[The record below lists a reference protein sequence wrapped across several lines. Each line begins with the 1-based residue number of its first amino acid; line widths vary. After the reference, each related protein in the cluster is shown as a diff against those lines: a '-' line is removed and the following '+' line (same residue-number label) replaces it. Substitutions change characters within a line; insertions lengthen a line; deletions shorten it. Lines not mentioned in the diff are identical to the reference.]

1 MSIQILDI
9 VLYAHDER
17 RRVLNLRPG
26 SVNVIT
32 GASKTGKSA
41 LIDIVDYCFGSG
53 QCRVPDGIIRRSVS
67 WFGVRLQLLG
77 GQAFVSR
84 RCPPTNSNSSEE
96 CFVEVG
102 QSVEIPD
109 VMSLRQTTNTSG
121 LNGLLTGWCGI
132 RDNINEPPPGQTRL
146 PLSGNVRHALRFC
159 FQPQDEIIRRQQL
172 FHGTADR
179 FIAQAMKDVLPYF
192 LGAVDEEFV
201 RKREELRRLREQLK
215 QSERRLAEHAAIRGD
230 GVSKAAGLLA
240 QARDSGLTNLRE
252 ANRWEDVIAGLRQVS
267 STPLA
272 TASESIPTVSEFARL
287 SEQRANLSTEQR
299 QIRDQISL
307 ARAFEGDEA
316 GYSREG
322 SEQRARLKAINI
334 FEGAVPGEACPLCS
348 QSLVNGRQL
357 PSAEQ
362 LKSSLSAI
370 SNRLDAVSRVAPQME
385 RAIAELEQKLESVQQ
400 RLAQNRLE
408 MEAVRA
414 ANEQIIHAE
423 DSMTKRA
430 LVLGRI
436 SLYLESLPDLSDSA
450 ELEQK
455 IESLRNQ
462 RAILEDELSDEVVKE
477 KVDSIV
483 FLLGGTMTEWARR
496 LQLEHAKHPLR
507 FNLQKLTIV
516 ADTPEGPIPM
526 ERMGSG
532 ENWVGYHLIGHLALH
547 MWFTQHNRPVPR
559 FLFLDQPS
567 QVYFPSEIDVNGSID
582 SLENDDRVALRNM
595 FKLAFEV
602 VSELAP
608 GFQVVITEHA
618 DLAESWYQE
627 AVVERWRGGQKLV
640 PEDWESI

>member
-9 VLYAHDER
+9 VLYAHDGR

-41 LIDIVDYCFGSG
+41 LIDIVDYCLGSTH
-53 QCRVPDGIIRRSVS
+53 CHVPEGIIRRSVS
-67 WFGVRLQLLG
+67 WFGLRLQLLS

-84 RCPPTNSNSSEE
+84 HCPPINSDSSEE

-109 VMSLRQTTNTSG
+109 AMSLRQTTNTRG
-121 LNGLLTGWCGI
+121 LNGLITGWCGI

-146 PLSGNVRHALRFC
+146 PLSGNVRHALWFC

-172 FHGTADR
+172 FHGTSDR

-192 LGAVDEEFV
+192 LGAVDDEFV
-201 RKREELRRLREQLK
+201 RKREELRRLRDQLK
-215 QSERRLAEHAAIRGD
+215 QSERRLAEHAAIRGE
-230 GVSKAAGLLA
+230 GVSKAASLLA

-252 ANRWEDVIAGLRQVS
+252 ANRWEDVIAGLREAAS
-267 STPLA
+267 RPLA
-272 TASESIPTVSEFARL
+272 LANDSISAVSEFTSL
-287 SEQRANLSTEQR
+287 SAQRTNLLAEQR
-299 QIRDQISL
+299 QLRDQIAL

-316 GYSREG
+316 GFSREG
-322 SEQRARLKAINI
+322 SEQRARLKTIAI
-334 FEGAVPGEACPLCS
+334 FEGATPGEACPLCS
-348 QSLVNGRQL
+348 QSLTNGRQL
-357 PSAEQ
+357 PSIAQ
-362 LKSSLSAI
+362 LRSSLSAI
-370 SNRLDAVSRVAPQME
+370 SNRLDTVSRVAPQME
-385 RAIAELEQKLESVQQ
+385 RAIAELEQKLTSVRQS
-400 RLAQNRLE
+400 LVQNRLE
-408 MEAVRA
+408 MEAVKA
-414 ANEQIIHAE
+414 TNEQLVRAE
-423 DSMTKRA
+423 DDVSKRA

-436 SLYLESLPDLSDSA
+436 SLYLESLPDFQDFT
-450 ELEQK
+450 ELEET
-455 IESLRNQ
+455 IRSLRAQ
-462 RAILEDELSDEVVKE
+462 CAALEEELSDEVVKD
-477 KVDSIV
+477 KIDSIV
-483 FLLGGTMTEWARR
+483 SLLGRKMTDWARK
-496 LQLEHAKHPLR
+496 LQLEHATHPLR

-547 MWFTQHNRPVPR
+547 VWFTQHNRPVPR

-582 SLENDDRVALRNM
+582 SLGNDDRVALRNM
-595 FKLAFEV
+595 FKLVFDV

-627 AVVERWRGGQKLV
+627 AVVERWRSGQKLV
-640 PEDWESI
+640 PEDWESM